1 MNSQMNL
8 VHNAARLAMADHRA
22 AMPRRPSVQRRG
34 YVATVLAAVAS
45 LTAVVVWFFSR
56 VSEPG

>member
-1 MNSQMNL
+1 MTSQMNL

-22 AMPRRPSVQRRG
+22 ATTRRPRARRSG
-34 YVATVLAAVAS
+34 IAAKAMLAIGLLLAALIS
-45 LTAVVVWFFSR
+45 FFSQ

>member
-1 MNSQMNL
+1 MTSQMNL

-22 AMPRRPSVQRRG
+22 AMPRRPRSRKTG
-34 YVATVLAAVAS
+34 IAAKLVLAIGLLFAALIS
-45 LTAVVVWFFSR
+45 FFSQ